1 MIISRKHSQHL
12 QLRRTLIYAAYF
24 RGAHAPSRAA
34 IGALANRGEDATL
47 AATCCHVSMRV
58 RGEGAAN
65 GTRGACP
72 PRKSPFFPNEAVLNS
87 SVFSMSSKPKPREAE
102 LNFEGA
108 MDRLEKIVE
117 QMESGKLPLEDLI
130 VRYEEGMK
138 LVKTCQERL
147 ANAEQKIEIIT
158 RNSAGKAVVKE
169 FEPAQEAG
177 PPEKAVEAESTDDEI
192 KLF

>member
-1 MIISRKHSQHL
+1 
-12 QLRRTLIYAAYF
+12 
-24 RGAHAPSRAA
+24 
-34 IGALANRGEDATL
+34 
-47 AATCCHVSMRV
+47 
-58 RGEGAAN
+58 
-65 GTRGACP
+65 
-72 PRKSPFFPNEAVLNS
+72 
-87 SVFSMSSKPKPREAE
+87 MSSKPKPRETE
-102 LNFEGA
+102 LTFEGA

-158 RNSAGKAVVKE
+158 RNSAGKAVIKE
-169 FEPAQEAG
+169 FEPTQEPAAS
-177 PPEKAVEAESTDDEI
+177 EKAAVESERTDDEI